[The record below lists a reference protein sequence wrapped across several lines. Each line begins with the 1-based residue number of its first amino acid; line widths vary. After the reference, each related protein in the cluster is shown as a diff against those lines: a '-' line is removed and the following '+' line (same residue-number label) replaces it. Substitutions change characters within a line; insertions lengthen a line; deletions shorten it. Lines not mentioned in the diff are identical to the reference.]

1 MPAGLRSAHPDPI
14 EAAMLQRLS
23 RPAVRLVERWLP
35 DPYVLVLLLTLVAAA
50 AAMLVERQAPLE
62 VLRAWGGGFW
72 SLLAFSMQMLLVL
85 VTGYMLASTPLVRA
99 GLRRLAT
106 LARGPGA
113 AIVLVSLVSLL
124 ASWLNWGF
132 GLVVGALFARELASQ
147 VRVDYRLLVASA
159 YSGFVVWHGGLS
171 GSVPLAI
178 AGEAH
183 FMAAA
188 MGVVPTS
195 QTIFSGWNLA
205 ILAALFVLVPLVNR
219 LMLPRPQDSVY
230 HRPGPE
236 PEPGPGPDPGH
247 DPGIVATTTGARTA
261 APQDAGPEPARFAER
276 LEDSRLPALA
286 IGLSGLAWLGD
297 RFLAGGGLDLNTVNF
312 ALLMLA
318 IVLHGNAR
326 RLLASLQQA
335 IRGGAG
341 IVIQFPFY
349 AGIMAIMADSGLA
362 ASLSRAFVSLAS
374 AETLPFWSFIAGG
387 VLNIFVPSGGG
398 QWAVQ
403 APIMIPAAEAL
414 GADMA
419 KVAMG
424 VAWGDAW
431 TNLVQPFWALPLLA
445 LAGLRARDIMGF
457 CLVQLLAT
465 GVVIGLGLLLF

>member
-1 MPAGLRSAHPDPI
+1 
-14 EAAMLQRLS
+14 MLQRLS

-50 AAMLVERQAPLE
+50 AAMLVERQAPVE

-72 SLLAFSMQMLLVL
+72 GLLAFSMQMLLVL

-99 GLRRLAT
+99 GLRRLAG

-113 AIVLVSLVSLL
+113 AIVLVSLVSLV

-132 GLVVGALFARELASQ
+132 GLVVGALFARELAAQ

-178 AGEAH
+178 AGEGH
-183 FMAAA
+183 FMAEA

-205 ILAALFVLVPLVNR
+205 LLAALFVLVPLVNR
-219 LMLPRPQDSVY
+219 LMLPRPEDSVY
-230 HRPGPE
+230 HRPGDE
-236 PEPGPGPDPGH
+236 P
-247 DPGIVATTTGARTA
+247 ATDRDDDAGTMAASPRARSA
-261 APQDAGPEPARFAER
+261 ALEGAGPEPARFAER
-276 LEDSRLPALA
+276 LEDSRLLALA
-286 IGLSGLAWLGD
+286 IGLAGLAWLAD

-374 AETLPFWSFIAGG
+374 AETLPFWSFLAGG

-414 GADMA
+414 GADLA

-431 TNLVQPFWALPLLA
+431 TNLIQPFWALPLLA

-465 GVVIGLGLLLF
+465 GLVIGLGLLLL